1 MRRQGFVG
9 ALFTGLA
16 LALGV
21 SLLTFA
27 AGIYRVVGDSM
38 SPTLATGSYVLVD
51 RLGTPPDGFAIGEL
65 VAFRAPFGWET
76 AGEVLV
82 KRVVG
87 RPGDVITIYEGELHR
102 NGTGIVEPYL
112 DTQGS
117 TEARGRLVGEW
128 IVPPSQYFLLGDNRS
143 PSLDSRLFGPVDA
156 DRVIG
161 RVVYPR
167 DE

>member
-1 MRRQGFVG
+1 M
-9 ALFTGLA
+9 A
-16 LALGV
+16 
-21 SLLTFA
+21 
-27 AGIYRVVGDSM
+27 
-38 SPTLATGSYVLVD
+38 PTLAPGSHVLVD
-51 RLGTPPDGFAIGEL
+51 RLGIPPDGFVIGEL
-65 VAFRAPFGWET
+65 VAFRAPLGWET

-102 NGTGIVEPYL
+102 NGTRADEPYL
-112 DTQGS
+112 NVSGS

-156 DRVIG
+156 G
-161 RVVYPR
+161 RVVGRVIFPHDDPLPSDR
-167 DE
+167 